1 MRCIEGRERNSRHA
15 ARVNGSTVCGR
26 VIDSV
31 TVAHHLWSSMDCPP
45 PGSGRTRMETGCS
58 LAIMHQQGTMH
69 EYAHKLT
76 KCKHAQIHRAL
87 AQTENSEEFNIFH
100 QHLTHFR
107 FVMRLCA
114 TMMCGGPCEWLALSS
129 QNTPGHHFT
138 QNLLASISQRVQFT
152 ARSWTSNCCCLY
164 A

>member
-1 MRCIEGRERNSRHA
+1 LI
-15 ARVNGSTVCGR
+15 
-26 VIDSV
+26 
-31 TVAHHLWSSMDCPP
+31 
-45 PGSGRTRMETGCS
+45 
-58 LAIMHQQGTMH
+58 
-69 EYAHKLT
+69 
-76 KCKHAQIHRAL
+76 KCNHAQIHRAL

-100 QHLTHFR
+100 QHLTHFG

-152 ARSWTSNCCCLY
+152 ALGHQAVAAFMPRAPTPMICRSVNDVCDWKSHALTDFNLLAPALRIFHLLFEPRTKSFKFR
-164 A
+164 